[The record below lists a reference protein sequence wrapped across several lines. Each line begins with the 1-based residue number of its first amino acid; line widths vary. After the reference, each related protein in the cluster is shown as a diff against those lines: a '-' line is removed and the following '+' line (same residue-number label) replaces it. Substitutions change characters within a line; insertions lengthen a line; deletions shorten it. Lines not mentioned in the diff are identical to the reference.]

1 MHPTDVDVDAPVP
14 WWPVDLDAPVEYLPT
29 TPAHASSTQESTT
42 TPT

>member
-1 MHPTDVDVDAPVP
+1 MHPTDVDAPVP

-29 TPAHASSTQESTT
+29 TPTQVSTSSTQEPAT